1 MEKDLKQTESNCIK
15 VVLFGPESTGKSSLA
30 KILASHYDT
39 SYVEEYAREYLQE
52 KLDSQN
58 KICEVEDLIPI
69 AKGQILNENKMS
81 EKANKILFCDTD
93 LLTTATY
100 SRLYFNGYCDPDLDK
115 ASKNNFYDLYILMD
129 VDIEWIK
136 DDLRDRPNER
146 INFFNAFKSALIV
159 NNKKYVIISG
169 NFEKRKK
176 TSIEFVDDFFFFQNY
191 QK

>member
-1 MEKDLKQTESNCIK
+1 MEKYLQQEKSDCIK
-15 VVLFGPESTGKSSLA
+15 IVLFGPESTGKSSLA
-30 KILASHYDT
+30 KVLASHYNT

-58 KICEVEDLIPI
+58 KICEAEDLIPI

-136 DDLRDRPNER
+136 DDLRDRPNDR

-176 TSIEFVDDFFFFQNY
+176 KSIKFVDDFLNL
-191 QK
+191 KNSK

>member
-1 MEKDLKQTESNCIK
+1 MEKYLQQEKSDCLKI
-15 VVLFGPESTGKSSLA
+15 VLFGPESTGKSSLA
-30 KILASHYDT
+30 KVLASHYNT

-100 SRLYFNGYCDPDLDK
+100 SRLYFNGYCNPDLDK
-115 ASKNNFYDLYILMD
+115 ASKNNFYDLYMLMD
-129 VDIEWIK
+129 IDIEWIK
-136 DDLRDRPNER
+136 DDLRDRPNDR
-146 INFFNAFKSALIV
+146 INFFNAFKSALID
-159 NNKKYVIISG
+159 NKKKYVIISG

-176 TSIEFVDDFFFFQNY
+176 TSVEIVNNFLNL
-191 QK
+191 KNSK